1 MASAKVFLRNKPLKD
16 GTFPIVIRIIKDRR
30 ASIVTLGYS
39 VLEKDWDSDK
49 QRVKKSH
56 SNSARLNNL
65 ILKKLSEVS
74 EKSLE
79 LEQNSP
85 AVSSKTIQKAL
96 KLTGGTTFFKQAEI
110 YCAELKRAGKFNRLS
125 ADQPRINRF
134 KEFLNHA
141 DIAFQDIT
149 PDLLKRFKTYL
160 MSTRTI
166 KERTAINHLIVIR
179 SVFSQAMSAG
189 LVDAKYYPFG
199 RDKIVVKF
207 PDSIKIGL
215 TTEEIKAIEELDLM
229 SEPKMDHARN
239 LFLLSFY
246 FAGMRISDVLRLKW
260 SDFQDGRLHYV
271 MGKNLKGGSVKVPL
285 KAQAIIDHYKDRDN
299 NVHDLLFPDLE
310 KLDNLINKL
319 AVQQRIKVR
328 VKENNEQLEKV
339 VKLTGIKKKVT
350 MHIARHSFGNISG
363 DKIPVQM
370 LQKLYR
376 HSSITTTIGYQANFI
391 YKDADDALDSVIG
404 G

>member
-1 MASAKVFLRNKPLKD
+1 M
-16 GTFPIVIRIIKDRR
+16 
-30 ASIVTLGYS
+30 
-39 VLEKDWDSDK
+39 EKDWDSDK

-179 SVFSQAMSAG
+179 SVFSQAISAG
-189 LVDAKYYPFG
+189 LVDTKYYPFG

-207 PDSIKIGL
+207 PDNIKIGL
-215 TTEEIKAIEELDLM
+215 TAEEIKAIEELDLM

-271 MGKNLKGGSVKVPL
+271 MGKNLKGGSVMPFSGHRLKGLCRLKGRQSLVFLLLGRWVVSKRNRFLLAIPL
-285 KAQAIIDHYKDRDN
+285 
-299 NVHDLLFPDLE
+299 
-310 KLDNLINKL
+310 
-319 AVQQRIKVR
+319 
-328 VKENNEQLEKV
+328 
-339 VKLTGIKKKVT
+339 LTGLNQTKFGVMPQRESFVFCIDAILQSPDTFARGQDLQIKAV
-350 MHIARHSFGNISG
+350 G
-363 DKIPVQM
+363 
-370 LQKLYR
+370 
-376 HSSITTTIGYQANFI
+376 
-391 YKDADDALDSVIG
+391 VIEAVWF
-404 G
+404 